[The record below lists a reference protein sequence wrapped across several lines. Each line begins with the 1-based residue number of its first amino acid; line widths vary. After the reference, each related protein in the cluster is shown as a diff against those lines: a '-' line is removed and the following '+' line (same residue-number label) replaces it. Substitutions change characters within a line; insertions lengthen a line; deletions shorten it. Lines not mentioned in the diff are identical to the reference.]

1 MMTTDETLIDTNGIV
16 FSGVQPTGD
25 LHLGNYLGAIEQF
38 IPLQET
44 RPCFF
49 CVVDLHA
56 ITVKHDPAQLR
67 HNVYAITAAYLA
79 SGIDP
84 EKAVIFNQSR
94 VPAHAEMAWLL
105 SCVAR
110 MGYLERM
117 TQYKDKNRENK
128 ERSSVGL
135 FTYPILMAADILTYG
150 ASSVPVGDD
159 QRQHL
164 ELARVIA
171 EKFNKEYG
179 GSLKIP
185 QAMTS
190 KASRIMSLTDA
201 SSKMSKSDPDAKSRI
216 NLTDTDDVIVKK
228 IKKAVADTQPFPPVL
243 TILDRPVILKPEVAN
258 LIAIYRAVTG
268 ESDEQIVSKFG
279 GQGYGVFKP
288 ALADAVIAKVAPI
301 RDRMTELM
309 ADPAQL
315 EAVLELGAARA
326 NHVAVVMLDHVKEK
340 MGLI

>member
-1 MMTTDETLIDTNGIV
+1 MMTTDESLIDTNGIV

-185 QAMTS
+185 HAMTS

-216 NLTDTDDVIVKK
+216 NLNDTDDVIVKK
-228 IKKAVADTQPFPPVL
+228 IKKAVADTQPFPTAFV
-243 TILDRPVILKPEVAN
+243 DLKPEVSN
-258 LIAIYRAVTG
+258 LIAIYRAVSG
-268 ESDEQIVSKFG
+268 ESDEQIASKFG

-288 ALADAVIAKVAPI
+288 ALADAVIAKVGPI
-301 RDRMTELM
+301 RDRMAELM

-315 EAVLELGAARA
+315 EAVLELGARRA